1 MNSRILLLCLGLI
14 CLSAANTSAMESA
27 YEWPTVASGRAIIEL
42 AQPLERCDI
51 ARMPGELGR
60 VLREIGASEIRAL
73 APKYQPGLYQI
84 SFDRRHSVEEAI
96 SRLREVGVILN
107 AWPNVLAPYQGVAFN
122 PNDLLLPS
130 QWHIDPMDA
139 PRAWGIFRGADTV
152 QVGIIDGGVDYMHVD
167 LAENIWVNPGED
179 LNGNRIIEPAEWDSL
194 DNDGNG
200 YVDDFWGWDWI
211 NLDSSQVWPGE
222 DPGPPDNDPSDFDG
236 HGTHCAGDASAAT
249 NNAIGVAGPGFNC
262 QIMALRAGY
271 MGANGQGYVDLGA
284 AIPAVYYAIDMGAE
298 VLSMSFGGSPY
309 GPFQSALQAAS
320 DAGLVL
326 VAAAGNESSSQP
338 IYPAAYDFVIAV
350 AATGPGDILAD
361 FSNYGNWITVCAP
374 GVNILS
380 TIPGGGWGN
389 MSGTSM
395 ATPVTAGVAALVKSL
410 QPAWS
415 STQVGQWLA
424 RTADN
429 IDAQNPGF
437 IGMMGG
443 GRINTANA
451 VDIYVTADSVWTEN
465 DLGGDRLAFGQEG
478 SLIVRYHKY
487 IGDAANVVL
496 TLSSPNPRVSFSQ
509 AVHNIGTLLE
519 GQSGD
524 NSGNP
529 FRLTVQQAGDP
540 FETIELLANFT
551 GDGFEFNQI
560 IEIPVGRGQILI
572 IDADQNQ
579 TKQTSAYYETALIE
593 MGMSFET
600 WKRSDRD
607 SLGTELNEY
616 DAVIH
621 FSGTAAA
628 NIFPGN
634 DWTNLNAYLNG
645 GGKLIVTGQNVAQDL
660 SVSQPSVLLNTLR
673 VEYLAPSSG
682 ILSVAGSPSNPLTAG
697 MAMIMAGGGGAWNQS
712 SMDMVGALLGA
723 EPWFVYRTENPTELA
738 GVRTQIGQKD
748 LFFCAFGIEGINDS
762 LSAGATQYEVLSLM
776 LEQFGILGVEPTTTP
791 DQPHDMALYPPY
803 PNPFNSQQ
811 RIGYYLPKPGPVAI
825 AVFDVSGRKA
835 AEFVNPNVASGNGF
849 WIWKAGPELGSGIYF
864 IRLEAAGRVLLQKT
878 VYLK

>member
-14 CLSAANTSAMESA
+14 CLLVVDASAIESA
-27 YEWPTVASGRAIIEL
+27 YEWPTVASGRAVIEL
-42 AQPLERCDI
+42 AQPLERCEI
-51 ARMPGELGR
+51 ATATGALGQT
-60 VLREIGASEIRAL
+60 LRAIEAYEIRAI
-73 APKYQPGLYQI
+73 APRHRPGLYQI
-84 SFDRRHSVEEAI
+84 CFNLRHSVEEAV
-96 SRLREVGVILN
+96 SWLRESGAVLQ
-107 AWPNVLAPYQGVAFN
+107 AWPNVLVPYQDLSYT

-130 QWHIDPMDA
+130 QWHIDQIDA
-139 PRAWGIFRGADTV
+139 PRAWGIFRGAETV
-152 QVGIIDGGVDYMHVD
+152 QVGIIDGGVDYVHAD
-167 LAENIWVNPGED
+167 LAPNIWVNPGED
-179 LNGNRIIEPAEWDSL
+179 LNGNRIIEPAEWDSI

-236 HGTHCAGDASAAT
+236 HGTHCAGDACAAT
-249 NNAIGVAGPGFNC
+249 DNAIGVAAPGFNC

-284 AIPAVYYAIDMGAE
+284 AIPAVYYAMDMGAE

-326 VAAAGNESSSQP
+326 VAAAGNESSPVP

-361 FSNYGNWITVCAP
+361 FSNYGTWITVCAP
-374 GVNILS
+374 GVNIMS
-380 TIPGGGWGN
+380 TIPGAWGN

-410 QPAWS
+410 QPAWN

-437 IGMMGG
+437 IGMLGG
-443 GRINTANA
+443 GRINTANS

-465 DLGGDRLAFGQEG
+465 DLGGSRLAYDQEG
-478 SLIVRYHKY
+478 SLFIRYHKY

-496 TLSSPNPRVSFSQ
+496 TMSSPNPRVSFNQ
-509 AVHNIGTLLE
+509 AAHNIGTLLE

-540 FETIELLANFT
+540 FESIVLLANFT
-551 GDGFEFNQI
+551 GDGFEFNQTL
-560 IEIPVGRGQILI
+560 EIPVGRGQILI

-579 TKQTSAYYETALIE
+579 TKQTSVYYEEALTE
-593 MGMSFET
+593 MGMCYEI

-607 SLGTELNEY
+607 SLGTELNDY
-616 DAVIH
+616 DAAIH
-621 FSGTAAA
+621 FSGTAVT

-634 DWTNLNAYLNG
+634 DWTDLNNYLNG

-660 SVSQPSVLLNTLR
+660 SVSQPSVLQNTLR

-682 ILSVAGSPSNPLTAG
+682 ILSVAGSPGNPLTAG
-697 MAMIMAGGGGAWNQS
+697 MAMIMAGGGGAWNQN
-712 SMDMVGALLGA
+712 SMDMVEALLGA

-738 GVRTQIGQKD
+738 GVRTRIGQKD

-762 LSAGATQYEVLSLM
+762 LSAGATRYEVLSLM
-776 LEQFGILGVEPTTTP
+776 LEQFGILGVEPVTMP
-791 DQPHDMALYPPY
+791 AQPHEMALYPPY
-803 PNPFNSQQ
+803 PNPFNSEQ
-811 RIGYYLPKPGPVAI
+811 RISYYLPKEGPVDI
-825 AVFDVSGRKA
+825 AVFDISGRKA
-835 AEFVNPNVASGNGF
+835 AEFVNSNTAAGNGS
-849 WIWKAGPELGSGIYF
+849 WIWKAEPELSSGIYF
-864 IRLEAAGRVLLQKT
+864 IRLRAADRTLLQKT